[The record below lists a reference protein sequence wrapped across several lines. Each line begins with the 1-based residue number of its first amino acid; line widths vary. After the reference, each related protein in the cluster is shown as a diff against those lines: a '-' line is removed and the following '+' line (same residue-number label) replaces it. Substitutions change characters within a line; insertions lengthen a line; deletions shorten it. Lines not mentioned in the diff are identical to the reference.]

1 MPLER
6 RDRMVPVVSYTLRY
20 PRNKRQMDSTMIPK
34 TLTHKSRGMPFMF
47 RLTLCALLLVLPASQ
62 ALAQL
67 MLYPTRVVFEGN
79 QRAAQLELIN
89 NGTETATYR
98 ISLVNRRMSD
108 TGEFSDITAP
118 LPEEQFADALLQYSP
133 RQVTLEPGAGQ
144 AVRIMVRKPADL
156 LAGEYRSHLLFAQ
169 QPEASGRRSIESGA
183 ADEGEIGIQLTALVG
198 ASIPVIVRHGA
209 TDANVA
215 LAQLEL
221 QRAANG
227 APLLALQMQRS
238 GTQSV
243 YGDLTVSFTPRSGAE
258 EIIGRANGVAIYTPN
273 PLRNAR
279 IALQPP
285 SGLTLSNGTLRVTY
299 REQAEDGGA
308 LLAEAALSL

>member
-1 MPLER
+1 
-6 RDRMVPVVSYTLRY
+6 
-20 PRNKRQMDSTMIPK
+20 MIPK
-34 TLTHKSRGMPFMF
+34 TLTQKARGMTLLF
-47 RLTLCALLLVLPASQ
+47 RSLLFALLFMLPASQ

-79 QRAAQLELIN
+79 QRSAQLELIN
-89 NGTETATYR
+89 NGSESATYR
-98 ISLVNRRMSD
+98 ISLVNRRMSE
-108 TGEFSDITAP
+108 TGAFSDITAP
-118 LPEEQFADALLQYSP
+118 LPGEQFADSLLQYSP

-156 LAGEYRSHLLFAQ
+156 AAGEYRSHLLFAQ
-169 QPEASGRRSIESGA
+169 QPDTSGRRSIESGSA
-183 ADEGEIGIQLTALVG
+183 AEGEIGIQLTALVG
-198 ASIPVIVRHGA
+198 ASVPVIVRHGA

-215 LAQLEL
+215 LTQLEL
-221 QRAANG
+221 KRASNG

-243 YGDLTVSFTPRSGAE
+243 YGDLTVSFTPRSGTE
-258 EIIGRANGVAIYTPN
+258 QVIGRANGVAVYTPN

-285 SGLTLSNGTLRVTY
+285 SGLTLTNGTLHITY
-299 REQAEDGGA
+299 REQAEDGGR
-308 LLAEAALSL
+308 LLAESELSL

>member
-1 MPLER
+1 ML
-6 RDRMVPVVSYTLRY
+6 
-20 PRNKRQMDSTMIPK
+20 PK
-34 TLTHKSRGMPFMF
+34 TLTPEFNQKTRGTTLLF
-47 RLTLCALLLVLPASQ
+47 RLTLCALLLVLPASH

-79 QRAAQLELIN
+79 QRSAQLELIN

-118 LPEEQFADALLQYSP
+118 LPGEQFADALLQYSP

-144 AVRIMVRKPADL
+144 AVRIMVRKPGDL
-156 LAGEYRSHLLFAQ
+156 ATGEYRSHLLFAQ
-169 QPEASGRRSIESGA
+169 QPDASGSRSIESGSA
-183 ADEGEIGIQLTALVG
+183 ADGEIGVQLTALVG
-198 ASIPVIVRHGA
+198 ASVPVIVRHGA

-215 LAQLEL
+215 LTQLEL
-221 QRAANG
+221 QRAPSG
-227 APLLALQMQRS
+227 APLLALQMQRN

-258 EIIGRANGVAIYTPN
+258 QVIGRANGVAVYTPN

-285 SGLTLSNGTLRVTY
+285 SGLSLSNGTLRVTY
-299 REQAEDGGA
+299 REQAEDGGE

>member
-1 MPLER
+1 ML
-6 RDRMVPVVSYTLRY
+6 S
-20 PRNKRQMDSTMIPK
+20 K
-34 TLTHKSRGMPFMF
+34 TLPPEFNQKTRGTTLLF

-67 MLYPTRVVFEGN
+67 MIYPTRVVLEGN
-79 QRAAQLELIN
+79 QRSAQLELIN

-118 LPEEQFADALLQYSP
+118 LPGEQFADALLQYSP

-144 AVRIMVRKPADL
+144 AVRIMVRKPGDL
-156 LAGEYRSHLLFAQ
+156 ATGEYRSHLLFAQ
-169 QPEASGRRSIESGA
+169 QPDTSGRSSIESGA
-183 ADEGEIGIQLTALVG
+183 AADGEIGVQLTALVG
-198 ASIPVIVRHGA
+198 ASVPVIVRHGA

-215 LAQLEL
+215 LTQLEL
-221 QRAANG
+221 QRASSG
-227 APLLALQMQRS
+227 APLLALQMQRT
-238 GTQSV
+238 GTQSA

-258 EIIGRANGVAIYTPN
+258 QVIGRANGVAVYTPN

-285 SGLTLSNGTLRVTY
+285 SGLTLGNGTLRVTY

-308 LLAEAALSL
+308 LLAEATLSL